1 MNNLLKLSEYGQS
14 YWLDN
19 LTRQKITGGELRK
32 RVTEGLR
39 GITSNPS
46 TFSKALSEGSDY
58 DEQIRLLVNQGRSL
72 HNIYEELNVKDLQD
86 ACDILKPVYDETG
99 GIDGFVSLEVS
110 PYLAHDTEG
119 TKNEARRLFKEV
131 NRVNCYIK
139 IPGTPAG
146 VPAIEEILYEGIN
159 VNITLLFSI
168 QSYEAV
174 AEAFIKALER
184 RGAEG
189 KSVNDIKSVAS
200 FFLSRIDV
208 LADQLIGHK
217 INSSGSQNSVRSELL
232 FGKTAIASAKLAYQ
246 SYKRIFSGERWKKLA
261 DKGAHVQRPLW
272 ASTGTKDPLYNET
285 YYVDPL
291 IGKDTV
297 NTMPESTIAAF
308 AANGK
313 LRENT
318 IEEDLEESKKV
329 FGDLKTIGI
338 DIDFITEQLL
348 HDGIQKFIEPY
359 DKAMTMLSAKRAAVL
374 SIPETVQ
381 TFFPGVLK
389 NSLIEAFK
397 SLNKKQYTRRLFNKD
412 PYLWKEDPENVKSI
426 KNRLGWLDSID
437 LFLGK
442 VNEIKSFAEE
452 IKNEGFK
459 HAVLLGMGGSS
470 LCPEVAQKTFG
481 TADGYPELIVLD
493 NTSPEAVA
501 DVDAKI
507 ILSTSLFIVPSKS
520 GTTTETLSFYK
531 YFYDKVKQSGA
542 ENPGKHF
549 IAITDEGTPLEE
561 ESKNKNFRRTFINPA
576 DIGGRYS
583 ALSYFG
589 LVPMALI
596 GIDTGKLL
604 EYAHQFQYSCDPFIP
619 AQANPAVSLGALLG
633 IAYREGKDKA
643 TFIISES
650 LSAFGDW
657 VEQLIAE
664 STGKEGKGLV
674 PVVGEDTAKPEFYLN
689 DRIFIYLYTKP
700 DEDPI
705 LTKKVSALENAGH
718 PVVKIEL
725 QEKISL
731 GAEFFRWEIAT
742 AIAGAVIGVN
752 PFNEPNVAESKK
764 NTKDLLGEWKQK
776 GSLDSGSPKIEIEKI
791 KIFFEDSLPHDGK
804 LPEEFLNNFLNLAS
818 AGTKEKSAHPGYVSI
833 LAYFLNTPQRLKIL
847 NSIRKKIRSKL
858 RTAATLGFGPRYL
871 HSTGQLHKGGEDDG
885 IFIILTGDTAGRIS
899 IPDDDFDFNTLQTA
913 QALGDYRSL
922 TNKNRKVIRIHL
934 GNKIDQNLKKIEK
947 LIEG

>member
-1 MNNLLKLSEYGQS
+1 MNKLLKLSEYGQS

-19 LTRQKITGGELRK
+19 LSRKKITGGELRK
-32 RVTEGLR
+32 RITEGLR
-39 GITSNPS
+39 GITSNPA
-46 TFSKALSEGSDY
+46 TFSKALSEGNDY
-58 DEQIRLLVNQGRSL
+58 DEQIRLLVRQGRSL
-72 HNIYEELNVKDLQD
+72 QEIYEELTVKDLQD
-86 ACDILKPVYDETG
+86 ACDILKPVYEETG

-119 TKNEARRLFKEV
+119 TKNEARRLFKKV
-131 NRVNCYIK
+131 DRVNCYIK
-139 IPGTPAG
+139 IPGTHAG
-146 VPAIEEILYEGIN
+146 VPAIEEMLYEGIN

-168 QSYEAV
+168 QAYEAV
-174 AEAFIKALER
+174 AEAYIKALER
-184 RGAEG
+184 RAAEG
-189 KSVNDIKSVAS
+189 KPVNAVKSVAS

-217 INSSGSQNSVRSELL
+217 INLSGSQNSIRPELL
-232 FGKTAIASAKLAYQ
+232 FGKAAIASAKLAYQ
-246 SYKRIFSGERWKKLA
+246 SYKRIFSGERWKRLSG
-261 DKGAHVQRPLW
+261 KGAHVQRPLW
-272 ASTGTKDPLYNET
+272 ASTGTKDPLYSET
-285 YYVDPL
+285 YYVEPL
-291 IGKDTV
+291 IGRDTV
-297 NTMPESTIAAF
+297 NTMPETTIAAF
-308 AANGK
+308 AAKGK
-313 LRENT
+313 PHENT
-318 IEEDLEESKKV
+318 IEDDLEESKKI
-329 FGDLKTIGI
+329 FGELKTIGI
-338 DIDFITEQLL
+338 DIDFITGQLL

-359 DKAMTMLSAKRAAVL
+359 DKAMTMLAAKRAAVL
-374 SIPETVQ
+374 SIPETAQ
-381 TFFPGVLK
+381 TFFPGGLK
-389 NSLIEAFK
+389 NSLNEAFK

-412 PYLWKEDPENVKSI
+412 PFLWKEDPENVKSI

-481 TADGYPELIVLD
+481 PAEGYPELIVLD

-507 ILSTSLFIVPSKS
+507 NLSTSLFIVPSKS

-549 IAITDEGTPLEE
+549 IAITDQGTPLEE

-596 GIDTGKLL
+596 GISTEKLL
-604 EYAHQFQYSCDPFIP
+604 EYAHQFQDSCDPFIP

-633 IAYREGKDKA
+633 IAYKEGKDKV

-674 PVVGEDTAKPEFYLN
+674 PVVGEDAAKPEFYLN
-689 DRIFIYLYTKP
+689 DRIFIYMYTKP

-764 NTKDLLGEWKQK
+764 NTKDLLAEWKQK

-804 LPEEFLNNFLNLAS
+804 PPEEFLNNFLNLVS

-847 NSIRKKIRSKL
+847 NSIRKKIRVKL

-871 HSTGQLHKGGEDDG
+871 HSTGQLHKGGEDEG
-885 IFIILTGDTAGRIS
+885 IFIILTSGTEMKVP
-899 IPDDDFDFNTLQTA
+899 IPDDEFDFNTLQTA

-922 TNKNRKVIRIHL
+922 ANKNRKVIRIHL
-934 GNKIDQNLKKIEK
+934 GNKIDQNLKRIEK
-947 LIEG
+947 LIGG

>member
-1 MNNLLKLSEYGQS
+1 LYTKPDEVPI
-14 YWLDN
+14 
-19 LTRQKITGGELRK
+19 LTKK
-32 RVTEGLR
+32 
-39 GITSNPS
+39 
-46 TFSKALSEGSDY
+46 
-58 DEQIRLLVNQGRSL
+58 
-72 HNIYEELNVKDLQD
+72 
-86 ACDILKPVYDETG
+86 
-99 GIDGFVSLEVS
+99 VS
-110 PYLAHDTEG
+110 
-119 TKNEARRLFKEV
+119 
-131 NRVNCYIK
+131 
-139 IPGTPAG
+139 
-146 VPAIEEILYEGIN
+146 
-159 VNITLLFSI
+159 
-168 QSYEAV
+168 
-174 AEAFIKALER
+174 ALENAGHPVVKIELQEKISL
-184 RGAEG
+184 GA
-189 KSVNDIKSVAS
+189 
-200 FFLSRIDV
+200 
-208 LADQLIGHK
+208 
-217 INSSGSQNSVRSELL
+217 
-232 FGKTAIASAKLAYQ
+232 
-246 SYKRIFSGERWKKLA
+246 
-261 DKGAHVQRPLW
+261 
-272 ASTGTKDPLYNET
+272 
-285 YYVDPL
+285 
-291 IGKDTV
+291 
-297 NTMPESTIAAF
+297 
-308 AANGK
+308 
-313 LRENT
+313 
-318 IEEDLEESKKV
+318 
-329 FGDLKTIGI
+329 
-338 DIDFITEQLL
+338 
-348 HDGIQKFIEPY
+348 
-359 DKAMTMLSAKRAAVL
+359 
-374 SIPETVQ
+374 
-381 TFFPGVLK
+381 
-389 NSLIEAFK
+389 
-397 SLNKKQYTRRLFNKD
+397 
-412 PYLWKEDPENVKSI
+412 
-426 KNRLGWLDSID
+426 
-437 LFLGK
+437 
-442 VNEIKSFAEE
+442 
-452 IKNEGFK
+452 
-459 HAVLLGMGGSS
+459 
-470 LCPEVAQKTFG
+470 
-481 TADGYPELIVLD
+481 ELIVLD

-507 ILSTSLFIVPSKS
+507 ILSNSLFIVPSKS

-542 ENPGKHF
+542 ENPGRHF
-549 IAITDEGTPLEE
+549 IAITDQGTPLEE
-561 ESKNKNFRRTFINPA
+561 EARNKNFRRTFINPA

-604 EYAHQFQYSCDPFIP
+604 EYAHQFQHSCDPFIP

-633 IAYREGKDKA
+633 IAYKEGKDKA

-664 STGKEGKGLV
+664 STGKEGKGLI

-700 DEDPI
+700 DEVPI

-791 KIFFEDSLPHDGK
+791 KIFFEDSLPYDGK
-804 LPEEFLNNFLNLAS
+804 PPEEFLNNFLNLAS
-818 AGTKEKSAHPGYVSI
+818 DGTKEKSAHPGYVSI

-847 NSIRKKIRSKL
+847 NSIRKKIRAKL
-858 RTAATLGFGPRYL
+858 RIAATLGFGPRYL

-885 IFIILTGDTAGRIS
+885 IFIILTGETTGRVL

-922 TNKNRKVIRIHL
+922 ANKNRKVIRIHL